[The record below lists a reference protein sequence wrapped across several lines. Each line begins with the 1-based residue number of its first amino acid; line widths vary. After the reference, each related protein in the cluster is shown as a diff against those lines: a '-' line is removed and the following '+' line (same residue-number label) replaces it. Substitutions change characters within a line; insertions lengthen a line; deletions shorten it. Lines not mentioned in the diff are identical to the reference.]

1 MITKYLYKVFQDI
14 VGKEHLLT
22 EPEDLVTYSCDAAP
36 LDSVSPAAVLMP
48 TSLPEKLFLPS
59 WK

>member
-1 MITKYLYKVFQDI
+1 MIKKSLYKAFQEI

-22 EPEDLVTYSCDAAP
+22 EPEDLVTYSYDAAP

-48 TSLPEKLFLPS
+48 K
-59 WK
+59 